1 MLEVYGG
8 APFDGPAISCDQMGP
23 ISLKPIQGAGCAA
36 VNHAPGAAAG
46 DLLPQHG
53 IRYIFGALDV
63 HRDRLYARIRP
74 RQVDPMCSGSCESS
88 GGLSRPP
95 VDPLE
100 RKHRIAA

>member
-1 MLEVYGG
+1 MPEVYGG

-36 VNHAPGAAAG
+36 VNYAPGAAAG

-74 RQVDPMCSGSCESS
+74 GRAGPDVRAFMRIIRWSIPPA
-88 GGLSRPP
+88 SR
-95 VDPLE
+95 PLE